1 MFIIDPL
8 SATPVYE
15 QLVNQVKR
23 YVLVSLIS
31 EGEQLPS
38 VRAMSLQLGI
48 NPNTVQKAYI
58 ELESMGITASVPG
71 KGCFVTIGARER
83 LKNSCLAND
92 GSFGRLVNELKNSGF
107 TEEELISAVK
117 GIFEGRNQI

>member
-71 KGCFVTIGARER
+71 KGCFVTIGARQR
-83 LKNSCLAND
+83 LKNSCLGSD

-117 GIFEGRNQI
+117 GIFEGRNQM